1 MAHTMLR
8 LCACILLLMAVVADG
23 APKAKKVKCKDKKYA
38 DCYKK
43 QLLCPDSC
51 LRTCV
56 VDCVT
61 CQPVCQ
67 APPPPP
73 PLPPP
78 PPPKPAKAMK
88 VRCKDRKYTAC
99 YNKQF
104 LCPNSCPR
112 TCVVDC
118 ASCQPVCQ
126 AVPPPPPPPQSSTS
140 PPPPPS
146 VSPVSPPST
155 STSPPPPPSVSPPS
169 TEISPAKAYCKN
181 RYYPQCYRLE
191 QNCPSACPGQCEV
204 DCVTCSPVCSKFLF
218 PMFVSLD

>member
-73 PLPPP
+73 P
-78 PPPKPAKAMK
+78 KPAKAMK

-126 AVPPPPPPPQSSTS
+126 AMPPPSPPQSSTS

-155 STSPPPPPSVSPPS
+155 STSPPPPPSVLPPS